1 MVDPQLIKTLKEENT
16 TIKLENSDLKD
27 ENSKL
32 WRIIRTLNE
41 LQVNLQVFTTS
52 SDLLEMVM
60 NILSIALEAVESEN
74 GSILLLD
81 DDEDELVFIAVVG
94 DRVAELTD
102 FRIPAD
108 SGIAG
113 WVKTHKKAALV
124 PDVRKDDRWISA
136 VDQSIGFHT
145 QSLMAVPLI
154 LEDRVLG
161 VMEVVNSL
169 SEDHFND
176 KDLALLQLVARLA
189 SFVFGRTEEVINKS
203 EGLKPESSLNK
214 N

>member
-1 MVDPQLIKTLKEENT
+1 MVDPQLYKTLKEENLDL
-16 TIKLENSDLKD
+16 KLENSDLKNQ
-27 ENSKL
+27 NSKL
-32 WRIIRTLNE
+32 WRVIRTLNE
-41 LQVNLQVFTTS
+41 LQVNLQVFTSS

-81 DDEDELVFIAVVG
+81 EDDDELVFVAVVG

-102 FRIPAD
+102 FRIPAN

-113 WVKTHKKAALV
+113 WVKTHKKATLV

-189 SFVFGRTEEVINKS
+189 SFVFGRTEEILDKS
-203 EGLKPESSLNK
+203 GGPKPESSSN
-214 N
+214 